1 MLDASTPTNWDAVSD
16 PVIADNPRFANDSKL
31 FVQFHR
37 KAQLQKGESDKQ
49 GRAIYKEVDY
59 IKIMVPGDKTTII
72 DRPVNSIDE
81 KRFADRYA
89 KWKAGAGNVMEGTPI
104 SALPRMSL
112 AKVEEYKYFGIH
124 TVEQLASA
132 ADVIGQK
139 FLGFGEDKRAANA
152 FLEIAKG
159 NAPIE
164 KMNEELKA
172 RDTTIAAMQEQI
184 AALMKMME
192 GQTTP
197 EATAKTAKK

>member
-1 MLDASTPTNWDAVSD
+1 MLDASTTPTNWDNVSD

-37 KAQLQKGESDKQ
+37 KAVIQPGLSKEA
-49 GRAIYKEVDY
+49 GRAIYKEVDC
-59 IKIMVPGDKTTII
+59 IKIMVPGDKSSIV

-89 KWKAGAGNVMEGTPI
+89 KWQAGAGNVMEGTPI
-104 SALPRMSL
+104 SALPRMSM

-132 ADVIGQK
+132 ADGIGQK
-139 FLGFGEDKRAANA
+139 FLGFGDDKRAANA

-172 RDTTIAAMQEQI
+172 RDTQIAAMQEQL
-184 AALMKMME
+184 AALMAMME
-192 GQTTP
+192 KD
-197 EATAKTAKK
+197 TAPKTTAKK